1 MLTCSK
7 CGMQLSDDA
16 QFCDNCGTKIY
27 ETIFCAKCGEQMST
41 EFAFCQRCGASITET
56 PAEEHPVAPRA
67 DKKKLPKKAIMFG
80 GIGVAVVAVLILVI
94 SLISGGGKA
103 KNDFTL
109 YLKDIEIFFSD
120 MKKESDA
127 WQLTSRLV
135 DAEGFDDWDLA
146 IANSGYILGM
156 YTGMYTCVSEDGKY
170 IFFPDKIADDDDGS
184 NLYYRELGNP
194 EAEAVKIDSDIQS
207 YTVNT
212 SATIVTYLK
221 GDEGNL
227 YQYKLAEDSKDKV
240 ASEVRGFEVS
250 DDGTKIGYINSEGSL
265 YLKYADK
272 DKEKI
277 ASEVSSVEYLA
288 DDFKTVYYIK
298 DDSLYKQVEGED
310 RVKIASDI
318 YDVIKIYESGEIY
331 YLTSEDGEISLMDYV
346 TDDMKD
352 ADASITEPSYP
363 DYPDSPDYPS
373 WWDYDTDAEY
383 DAAYDAYEE
392 AYEAWEAEC
401 VRMQTEY
408 YAACDAYWAKEN
420 RDDLR
425 ADLEEETL
433 EQSSYSLCFYNGTEV
448 TVITDA
454 FVENH
459 YYPFLVGPDHFDYTY
474 ASDAP
479 DIIFEAYNQSGLEF
493 VGDYYYS
500 DYTYASDAPV
510 IIYEAYNQSS
520 LEKVKL
526 SEVESIY
533 DIEEMVE
540 AALFS
545 SSERYIAVKTTAT
558 VVEQEKE
565 ARTFRINPSGTVVY
579 YIDDIPDGKSYGELY
594 RISIANG
601 VVGKAEVYD
610 SDVYTGY
617 CYFAGDDK
625 FEYYKDY
632 YKDYKGGKG
641 DMYVNKVKIDYDVR
655 IYSSVFDVRIYSS
668 VFSDSDKVIYFTD
681 WDDDKEYGTLKV
693 YDGKESVK
701 IADDVHQFFITPDG
715 RVLYLYDYSLYYYKG
730 ELHVWENGETRKID
744 DDVVCIIPVY
754 EYKYRG
760 DNYGW

>member
-1 MLTCSK
+1 MITCPK
-7 CGMQLSDDA
+7 CNKELSDGTK
-16 QFCDNCGTKIY
+16 FCDGCGAQIF
-27 ETIFCAKCGEQMST
+27 ETIFCPNCGKQTST
-41 EFAFCQRCGASITET
+41 EFAFCQSCGASITET
-56 PAEEHPVAPRA
+56 PTEEQPAAVPTE
-67 DKKKLPKKAIMFG
+67 KKKLPKKAIMFG

-94 SLISGGGKA
+94 SLFSGGGKA

-109 YLKDIEIFFSD
+109 YLKDSEIFFPD
-120 MKKESDA
+120 MKKDSEA

-135 DAEGFDDWDLA
+135 DSEDVDDEFLA
-146 IANSGYILGM
+146 YAASTLGSYIC
-156 YTGMYTCVSEDGKY
+156 TSEDGKY
-170 IFFPDKIADDDDGS
+170 IFFPDKIADDDDGF
-184 NLYYRELGNP
+184 NLYYREFGNP
-194 EAEAVKIDSDIQS
+194 KAEAVKIDSDIQS

-221 GDEGNL
+221 GEEGNL

-240 ASEVRGFEVS
+240 ASEVEGFEVS

-265 YLKYADK
+265 YLKYEGK

-277 ASEVSSVEYLA
+277 ASEVTSLEYLT

-298 DDSLYKQVEGED
+298 EGSLYKQVEGED
-310 RVKIASDI
+310 RVKIASDV
-318 YDVIKIYESGEIY
+318 YNVIKIYETGEIY
-331 YLTSEDGEISLMDYV
+331 YLTSEAGEISLMDYI

-352 ADASITEPSYP
+352 ADATMTEPAYP

-383 DAAYDAYEE
+383 DAAYEEYEDAFR
-392 AYEAWEAEC
+392 AWEAEC
-401 VRMQTEY
+401 DRMETEY
-408 YAACDAYWAKEN
+408 YAARDAWYAKQSRDEWREN
-420 RDDLR
+420 
-425 ADLEEETL
+425 LEEEVL
-433 EQSSYSLCFYNGTEV
+433 EQSNYSLCFYNGTEA

-454 FVENH
+454 
-459 YYPFLVGPDHFDYTY
+459 
-474 ASDAP
+474 
-479 DIIFEAYNQSGLEF
+479 F

-520 LEKVKL
+520 PDKAKL

-565 ARTFRINPSGTVVY
+565 ARNFRINSSGTVVY
-579 YIDDIPDGKSYGELY
+579 YIDDIPDEKSYGELY
-594 RISIANG
+594 RISITNG
-601 VVGKAEVYD
+601 TVGKAEVYD

-632 YKDYKGGKG
+632 KDSKGEL
-641 DMYVNKVKIDYDVR
+641 YVNKVKIDYDVSV
-655 IYSSVFDVRIYSS
+655 YSTVVY
-668 VFSDSDKVIYFTD
+668 SDSDKVIYFTD
-681 WDDDKEYGTLKV
+681 WNDEKDYGTLKI
-693 YDGKESVK
+693 YQNGESVK
-701 IADDVHQFFITPDG
+701 VADDVHDFSTMSDG
-715 RVLYLYDYSLYYYKG
+715 RILYLYDYSLNYYKG

-744 DDVVCIIPVY
+744 DDVVAVIPVY
-754 EYKYRG
+754 ETKYRG
-760 DNYGW
+760 YSYGW

>member
-1 MLTCSK
+1 MIK
-7 CGMQLSDDA
+7 CPKCNKELSDDTK
-16 QFCDNCGTKIY
+16 FCDGCGAQIFEIIFCPNCGKQT
-27 ETIFCAKCGEQMST
+27 ST
-41 EFAFCQRCGASITET
+41 EFAFCQSCGASITDA
-56 PAEEHPVAPRA
+56 PAEEKPAAAPTE
-67 DKKKLPKKAIMFG
+67 KKKLPKKAIMFG
-80 GIGVAVVAVLILVI
+80 GIGIAVVAVLILVI
-94 SLISGGGKA
+94 SLISGGGKT
-103 KNDFTL
+103 KNDFAL
-109 YLKDIEIFFSD
+109 YLKDSEIFFSD
-120 MKKESDA
+120 MKKDSEA

-135 DAEGFDDWDLA
+135 DTEDVDDEDWADSA
-146 IANSGYILGM
+146 
-156 YTGMYTCVSEDGKY
+156 YTLGMYTCVSEDGKY
-170 IFFPDKIADDDDGS
+170 IFFPDKIGDDDGI
-184 NLYYRELGNP
+184 NLYYREIAKP
-194 EAEAVKIDSDIQS
+194 ESEAIKIDSDVQS

-221 GDEGNL
+221 GEEGNL
-227 YQYKLAEDSKDKV
+227 YQYKLAEDSKDKI
-240 ASEVRGFEVS
+240 ASEVEGFEVS

-277 ASEVSSVEYLA
+277 ASEVSSLEYLT

-298 DDSLYKQVEGED
+298 EGSLYKQVEGED
-310 RVKIASDI
+310 RVKIASDL
-318 YDVIKIYESGEIY
+318 YDVIKIYETGEIY
-331 YLTSEDGEISLMDYV
+331 YLISEDGEISLMDYV
-346 TDDMKD
+346 TDDMKS
-352 ADASITEPSYP
+352 ADASITEPEYP
-363 DYPDSPDYPS
+363 DFPDSPDYPS

-383 DAAYDAYEE
+383 DAAYAAYEE

-401 VRMQTEY
+401 DRMETEY
-408 YAACDAYWAKEN
+408 YEARDAYWAKEN
-420 RDDLR
+420 RDELR

-433 EQSSYSLCFYNGTEV
+433 EQSSYSLCFYNGTEA

-454 FVENH
+454 
-459 YYPFLVGPDHFDYTY
+459 
-474 ASDAP
+474 
-479 DIIFEAYNQSGLEF
+479 F

-565 ARTFRINPSGTVVY
+565 ARNFRINSSGTVVY
-579 YIDDIPDGKSYGELY
+579 YIDDIPDEKSYGELY
-594 RISIANG
+594 HISIANG

-632 YKDYKGGKG
+632 KDGKG
-641 DMYVNKVKIDYDVR
+641 ELYVNKTKIDYDVNA
-655 IYSSVFDVRIYSS
+655 YNTVVY
-668 VFSDSDKVIYFTD
+668 SDSDKVIYFTD
-681 WDDDKEYGTLKV
+681 WDDEKKYGTLKI
-693 YDGKESVK
+693 YQNGESVK
-701 IADDVHQFFITPDG
+701 VADDVHDFSTMGDG
-715 RVLYLYDYSLYYYKG
+715 RILYLYDYSLNYYKG

-744 DDVVCIIPVY
+744 DDVVCVIPVY
-754 EYKYRG
+754 ETKYRG
-760 DNYGW
+760 YTYGW

>member
-1 MLTCSK
+1 MITCPK
-7 CGMQLSDDA
+7 CNKELSDGTK
-16 QFCDNCGTKIY
+16 FCDGCGAQIF
-27 ETIFCAKCGEQMST
+27 ETIFCPNCGKQTST
-41 EFAFCQRCGASITET
+41 EFAFCQSCGASITET
-56 PAEEHPVAPRA
+56 PAEEQPAAVPTE
-67 DKKKLPKKAIMFG
+67 KKKLPKKAIMFG

-94 SLISGGGKA
+94 SLFSGGGKA

-109 YLKDIEIFFSD
+109 YLKDSEIFFSD
-120 MKKESDA
+120 MKKDSEA

-135 DAEGFDDWDLA
+135 DSEDVDDDDLA
-146 IANSGYILGM
+146 YAASTLGSYIC
-156 YTGMYTCVSEDGKY
+156 TSEDGKY
-170 IFFPDKIADDDDGS
+170 IFFPDKIADDDDGF

-221 GDEGNL
+221 GEEGNL

-240 ASEVRGFEVS
+240 ASEVEGFEVS

-265 YLKYADK
+265 YLKYAGK

-277 ASEVSSVEYLA
+277 ASEVTSLEYLT

-298 DDSLYKQVEGED
+298 EGSLYKQVEGED
-310 RVKIASDI
+310 RVKIASEV
-318 YDVIKIYESGEIY
+318 YRVIKIYETGEIY
-331 YLTSEDGEISLMDYV
+331 YLTSEAGEISLMDYV
-346 TDDMKD
+346 TDDMKTT
-352 ADASITEPSYP
+352 DASITEPSYP
-363 DYPDSPDYPS
+363 NYPNSPSRPS

-383 DAAYDAYEE
+383 DAAYEAYED

-401 VRMQTEY
+401 DRMETEY
-408 YAACDAYWAKEN
+408 YAAREAWYAKQS
-420 RDDLR
+420 RDELR
-425 ADLEEETL
+425 EDLEEEVL
-433 EQSSYSLCFYNGTEV
+433 EQSNYSLCFYNGTEA

-454 FVENH
+454 FV
-459 YYPFLVGPDHFDYTY
+459 
-474 ASDAP
+474 
-479 DIIFEAYNQSGLEF
+479 
-493 VGDYYYS
+493 GDYYDS

-565 ARTFRINPSGTVVY
+565 ARNFRINSSGTVVY
-579 YIDDIPDGKSYGELY
+579 YIDDIPDEKSYGELY
-594 RISIANG
+594 RISITNG
-601 VVGKAEVYD
+601 TVGKAEVYD

-625 FEYYKDY
+625 FVY
-632 YKDYKGGKG
+632 YKDYKDSKG
-641 DMYVNKVKIDYDVR
+641 ELYVNKVKIDYDVSV
-655 IYSSVFDVRIYSS
+655 YSTVVY
-668 VFSDSDKVIYFTD
+668 SDSDKVIYFTD
-681 WDDDKEYGTLKV
+681 WNDKKDYGTLKI
-693 YDGKESVK
+693 YQGGESVK
-701 IADDVHQFFITPDG
+701 VADDVHNFSTMSDG
-715 RVLYLYDYSLYYYKG
+715 RILYLYDYSLNYYKG

-744 DDVVCIIPVY
+744 DDVVAVIPVY
-754 EYKYRG
+754 ETKYRG
-760 DNYGW
+760 YSYGW